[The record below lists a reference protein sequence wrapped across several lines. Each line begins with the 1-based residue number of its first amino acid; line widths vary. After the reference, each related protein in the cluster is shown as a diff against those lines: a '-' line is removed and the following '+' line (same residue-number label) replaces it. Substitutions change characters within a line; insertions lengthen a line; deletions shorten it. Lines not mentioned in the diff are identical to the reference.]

1 MIKLKIAVNK
11 IDKARL
17 FKGKK
22 DTYLDAVLVEN
33 RDGPDQYGNDGFIA
47 EDVTK
52 EERAAGTRGAI
63 IGNWKHLGSKPGGRP
78 AQQPKRPPQR
88 PSADPDL
95 DAPEDDIPF

>member
-17 FKGKK
+17 FRGKK

-33 RDGPDQYGNDGFIA
+33 RDGPDQYGNDGFIC

-52 EERAAGTRGAI
+52 EEREAGTRGSI
-63 IGNWKHLGSKPGGRP
+63 IGNWKHIGGKKPATPP
-78 AQQPKRPPQR
+78 ARKPAPP
-88 PSADPDL
+88 PDPNLDPD
-95 DAPEDDIPF
+95 DIDF

>member
-11 IDKARL
+11 IDKTRL

-33 RDGPDQYGNDGFIA
+33 RDGPDQYGNDGFIS

-52 EERAAGTRGAI
+52 EEREAGTRGNI
-63 IGNWKHLGSKPGGRP
+63 IGNWKHIGGKKPAATPPPRQPSKPAP
-78 AQQPKRPPQR
+78 
-88 PSADPDL
+88 DPDL
-95 DAPEDDIPF
+95 DADDGSDVPF

>member
-22 DTYLDAVLVEN
+22 DTYLDAVLVE
-33 RDGPDQYGNDGFIA
+33 RPDDYGNDGFIA

-52 EERAAGTRGAI
+52 EERAAGKKGTI
-63 IGNWKHLGSKPGGRP
+63 IGNWKHLGAKKPAERTSRP
-78 AQQPKRPPQR
+78 APRNH
-88 PSADPDL
+88 SEADD
-95 DAPEDDIPF
+95 DAPIPF